1 MNGHSAL
8 NANGRYYPDVC
19 IQSSSMIIFNFCP
32 DSRMTSHYKRGFMI
46 IGTFLLKRGR
56 TGVRE
61 YVWVEYVVSI
71 AAWEVHQKSQSC
83 RFGLRQCI

>member
-1 MNGHSAL
+1 
-8 NANGRYYPDVC
+8 
-19 IQSSSMIIFNFCP
+19 
-32 DSRMTSHYKRGFMI
+32 MI